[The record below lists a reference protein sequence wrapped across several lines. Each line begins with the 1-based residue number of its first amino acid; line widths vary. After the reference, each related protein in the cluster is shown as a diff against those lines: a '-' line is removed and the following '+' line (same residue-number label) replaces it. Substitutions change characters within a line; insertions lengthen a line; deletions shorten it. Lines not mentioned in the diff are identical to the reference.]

1 MDRQKLNTA
10 NDLNNK
16 ISEINKFLMCFER
29 EIELE
34 NGNIHQQK
42 TYPIISVEH
51 ENEDGDRVIYDL
63 SSKMTHKIYDIIKP
77 FFLQDLQKLETEFKD
92 L

>member
-1 MDRQKLNTA
+1 MDRQKFNTA
-10 NDLNNK
+10 NDLIKK
-16 ISEINKFLMCFER
+16 ISEINKCLMCFEN
-29 EIELE
+29 EIELA

-51 ENEDGDRVIYDL
+51 ENEDGDRVTYDI
-63 SSKMTHKIYDIIKP
+63 SSRLTDKIYKIIKNYL
-77 FFLQDLQKLETEFKD
+77 LQDLQRLETEFKE